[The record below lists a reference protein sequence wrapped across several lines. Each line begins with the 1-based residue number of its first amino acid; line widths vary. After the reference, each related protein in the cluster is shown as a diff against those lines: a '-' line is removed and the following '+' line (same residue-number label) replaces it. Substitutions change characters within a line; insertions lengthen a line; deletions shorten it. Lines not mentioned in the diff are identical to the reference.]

1 MISGADDAGTDF
13 ELFLEVFFELFFDVI
28 FEVFFDV
35 VFNVSS
41 VWAEGLT
48 DMQDLLYRFYLS

>member
-1 MISGADDAGTDF
+1 MTNGADDTGTDF
-13 ELFLEVFFELFFDVI
+13 ELFLELFFDVI

-48 DMQDLLYRFYLS
+48 DMQYLLYRFYLS